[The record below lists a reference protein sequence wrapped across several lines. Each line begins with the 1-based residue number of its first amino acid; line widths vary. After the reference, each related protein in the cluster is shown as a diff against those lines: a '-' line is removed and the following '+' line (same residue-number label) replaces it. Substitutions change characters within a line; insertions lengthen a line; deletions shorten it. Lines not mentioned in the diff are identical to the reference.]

1 MLFVKSLKLSQNLEI
16 ILSAKFIFLL
26 FVKENL

>member
-16 ILSAKFIFLL
+16 ILSANFIFLL